1 MAIFT
6 ISIAMYLSLYMSV
19 WLLDQ
24 QLLVSPSHVQSTW
37 RDVQGSTVSLC
48 FTMFHLS
55 FLAWNPNLCVCVFTS
70 FFNSLAHVS
79 ILRKTHQWKSI
90 VMLNVEW
97 IWMCSSNLICA
108 FLWVGKLV
116 ELPLLSNLCSKKT
129 KTQIFAGIAVLL
141 QGIPTSKSQRSIL
154 AGSAFSVAAS
164 CRGRVF
170 LNCQRDL
177 LLNQPMTPN

>member
-1 MAIFT
+1 MFKVPGE
-6 ISIAMYLSLYMSV
+6 MYRV
-19 WLLDQ
+19 
-24 QLLVSPSHVQSTW
+24 QLFHY
-37 RDVQGSTVSLC
+37 VSLC
-48 FTMFHLS
+48 FTCPF
-55 FLAWNPNLCVCVFTS
+55 WRETPIYVCVCVFTS